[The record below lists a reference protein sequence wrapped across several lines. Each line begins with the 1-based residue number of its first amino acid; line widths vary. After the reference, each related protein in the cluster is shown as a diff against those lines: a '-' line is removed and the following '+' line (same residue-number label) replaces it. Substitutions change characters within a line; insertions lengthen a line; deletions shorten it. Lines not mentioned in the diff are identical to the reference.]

1 MSEIRPGLA
10 GPSGIGYSR
19 GHSWMRIPMSRPERL
34 LFSIALCVSL
44 SASADPGPK
53 LGLPLDCAIPDTC
66 QIQNH
71 FDHQPGPGFRDY
83 ACGHLGYDGHDGV
96 DLRLPNLAV
105 MAQGVPVL
113 AAAAGRI
120 RAVRDSMPDVSV
132 REVGRRDTIRG
143 QEAGNG
149 VVISHGESWETQ
161 YSHMRRGSVRV
172 RPGDRVVTGQVLG
185 LVGLSG
191 NTEFPHLHFEVRH
204 EGRPVDPFVGLA
216 RGDECAPG
224 EAPLWDA
231 AALAA
236 LSYRPTGLLQAGFA
250 GQAPDSRSV
259 ERGELDATELTD
271 DVPVLVFWV
280 EVFGVRMGDRETLQL
295 VAPDGRVLAER
306 QITLE
311 RNLARRFGYVGK
323 KRPLLSWQ
331 RGEYR
336 GRYRLLREEKGQ
348 TRTVLEVDRVL
359 RVR

>member
-1 MSEIRPGLA
+1 
-10 GPSGIGYSR
+10 
-19 GHSWMRIPMSRPERL
+19 MSRPERL

-105 MAQGVPVL
+105 MARGVPVL

-120 RAVRDSMPDVSV
+120 RAVRDTMPDVSV
-132 REVGRRDTIRG
+132 REVGRDSIRG

-149 VVISHGESWETQ
+149 VVISHGEGWETQ
-161 YSHMRRGSVRV
+161 YSHMRRGSLRV
-172 RPGDRVVTGQVLG
+172 RPGERVVAGQVLG

-216 RGDECAPG
+216 RKEECAPG
-224 EAPLWDA
+224 AEPLWDA
-231 AALAA
+231 GALAA
-236 LSYRPTGLLQAGFA
+236 LPYRATGLLQAGFT
-250 GQAPDSRSV
+250 GQVPDTRAV
-259 ERGELDATELTD
+259 ERGELSSNRLAG
-271 DVPVLVFWV
+271 DVPALVFWA
-280 EVFGVRMGDRETLQL
+280 EVFGVRAGDRETLQL
-295 VAPDGRVLAER
+295 IAADGRVLAER
-306 QITLE
+306 QYIHD

-323 KRPLLSWQ
+323 KRSLPAWP

-336 GRYRLLREEKGQ
+336 GRYRLLREVGGRNE
-348 TRTVLEVDRVL
+348 TVLELERVL
-359 RVR
+359 RVG